1 MTVDTENVKHVLGL
15 SGGKDSSALAIYMR
29 DNYPDLDIEYFFTD
43 TGEELEEV
51 YEYLNMLEGY
61 LGKPIKNLDPH
72 RDFKFWMTQ
81 YNNFLPSAQ
90 ARWCT
95 VRLKLTPFEKWVDEE
110 FLQKGIKVKSY
121 VAIRSDESFREGLQS
136 KKDIE
141 TVLPFKENHIDKQAV
156 FEILEN
162 SGLGLPKYYEWR
174 SRSGCTFCFF
184 QRKIEWVGLM
194 ERHPEAFE
202 NAKRMEKTALDNGSP
217 FTWCQ
222 SESLVELSKP
232 ERVAQIK
239 ADHQKKIEAA
249 AKKRKINPLRP
260 NQGEVDFDEIYGNQK
275 VCLACHK

>member
-1 MTVDTENVKHVLGL
+1 MTEQPCKHVLGL

-29 DNYPDLDIEYFFTD
+29 ENYPELDIEYFFTD

-61 LGKPIKNLDPH
+61 LGKPIRYLDPD
-72 RDFKFWMTQ
+72 RNFQFYLKQ

-95 VRLKLTPFEKWVDEE
+95 VRLKLAPFEKWVAEE
-110 FLQKGIKVKSY
+110 FIDAGFRVKSY
-121 VAIRSDESFREGLQS
+121 VAIRADENFREGLKS

-141 TVLPFKENHIDKQAV
+141 TVLPFVDAHIDKASV
-156 FEILEN
+156 LEILEN

-184 QRKIEWVGLM
+184 QRKIEWVGLL

-202 NAKRMEKTALDNGSP
+202 HAKAMEKTALAEGSP

-222 SESLVELSKP
+222 GESLEELSRS
-232 ERVAQIK
+232 ERVEQIK
-239 ADHQKKIEAA
+239 EEHQKRVEQAQ
-249 AKKRKINPLRP
+249 KRKRVNPLRP
-260 NQGEVDFDEIYGNQK
+260 GLGNVDIDDLYGQQK

>member
-1 MTVDTENVKHVLGL
+1 MTEQPCKHVLGL

-29 DNYPDLDIEYFFTD
+29 ENYPELDIEYFFTD

-61 LGKPIKNLDPH
+61 LGKPIRYLDPD
-72 RDFKFWMTQ
+72 RNFQFYLKQ

-95 VRLKLTPFEKWVDEE
+95 VRLKLAPFEKWVAEE
-110 FLQKGIKVKSY
+110 FIDAGFRVKSY
-121 VAIRSDESFREGLQS
+121 VAIRADENFREGLKS

-141 TVLPFKENHIDKQAV
+141 TVLPFVDAHIDKAGV
-156 FEILEN
+156 LEILEN

-184 QRKIEWVGLM
+184 QRKIEWVGLL

-202 NAKRMEKTALDNGSP
+202 HAKAMEKTALAEGSP

-222 SESLVELSKP
+222 GESLEELSQP
-232 ERVAQIK
+232 DRIQQIK
-239 ADHQKKIEAA
+239 DEHQKRVEQAQRR
-249 AKKRKINPLRP
+249 KRVNPLRP
-260 NQGEVDFDEIYGNQK
+260 GSGSVDIDELYGQQK